1 MILIISLEVDVQVDR
16 GVWRDPR
23 SESGEFWVL
32 ETPKEIST
40 LVIWRQVRIVQV
52 LVLLCH
58 IIIVV
63 KLLIQVLSVVC
74 HRSGLYDSGIRSSS
88 AESRRRAKVLFFII
102 QRYRLT

>member
-23 SESGEFWVL
+23 SESGEFGVL
-32 ETPKEIST
+32 ETPEEIST
-40 LVIWRQVRIVQV
+40 LVIRSQVRIVQV

-63 KLLIQVLSVVC
+63 KLVIQVLGVVY
-74 HRSGLYDSGIRSSS
+74 HRGGLCDSGIRRSSTN
-88 AESRRRAKVLFFII
+88 SRRRA
-102 QRYRLT
+102 